1 MENDYLDIMKMEM
14 IIDSE
19 VMVAGVWKMIV
30 LFLTLRYGQW
40 L

>member
-1 MENDYLDIMKMEM
+1 MENDYLDITKMEM

-30 LFLTLRYGQW
+30 LF
-40 L
+40 